1 MIDFTE
7 FQSSFQEMAVLA
19 RGGQKVVYSAKHFNY
34 GDVVIKLY
42 FTQNDPRAHREIS
55 IVQQLNINCVPKIY
69 ETGTLFYEGKETLYT
84 IEQRIMGEVL
94 RKRIEQGPRFS
105 LQEAVNL
112 LEQGLVVYECLTG
125 KNPFREGARS
135 ALEILQKTET
145 ITPVIYTVRGDT
157 QQQFMALLGSLMG
170 KYPSRRPKNAK
181 QALDWLTAAK
191 PTLQY

>member
-69 ETGTLFYEGKETLYT
+69 ETGTLFYEGMRNNQDTMFFIRLKSYN
-84 IEQRIMGEVL
+84 L
-94 RKRIEQGPRFS
+94 RRNTYNIR
-105 LQEAVNL
+105 L
-112 LEQGLVVYECLTG
+112 
-125 KNPFREGARS
+125 
-135 ALEILQKTET
+135 
-145 ITPVIYTVRGDT
+145 
-157 QQQFMALLGSLMG
+157 
-170 KYPSRRPKNAK
+170 
-181 QALDWLTAAK
+181 
-191 PTLQY
+191 